1 MISFGKPRIGA
12 CYVSSVS
19 IRGLRDYGRTAHG
32 GQLFVSRAHGAAC
45 DAKLRRK
52 VLPGRQA
59 RARCE
64 HTTLN
69 RHADAFSDLLSQR
82 RLRRAVE
89 FQLKRLG
96 HGLVVRDFCAF
107 LVLFSDPAE
116 AFIQAKG
123 GEP

>member
-1 MISFGKPRIGA
+1 MGSGRPR
-12 CYVSSVS
+12 CDDE
-19 IRGLRDYGRTAHG
+19 LRC
-32 GQLFVSRAHGAAC
+32 GQLFVSRAHGAAG

-59 RARCE
+59 RAGCE
-64 HTTLN
+64 HAALN
-69 RHADAFSDLLSQR
+69 RRADTLSDLLSQR
-82 RLRRAVE
+82 PLRRAVE